1 MPHEACHA
9 SQARTLRK
17 KTTMKANIHPTYD
30 YVVFRDQS
38 AGTMMLT
45 RSTLA
50 AKAKSL
56 PTVTWE
62 DGKEYPLVNVEVSS
76 ASHPFYTGNNIV
88 LDTAGQVQK
97 FNQRYRRNPAQGGK
111 ESA

>member
-1 MPHEACHA
+1 
-9 SQARTLRK
+9 
-17 KTTMKANIHPTYD
+17 MKQHIHPIYD
-30 YVVFRDQS
+30 FVVFRDQS

-50 AKAKSL
+50 AQANSL
-56 PTVTWE
+56 PKIQWT

-76 ASHPFYTGNNIV
+76 ASHPFYTGSNLV

-97 FNQRYRRNPAQGGK
+97 FNQRYRNSGRTQQRSEA
-111 ESA
+111 

>member
-1 MPHEACHA
+1 
-9 SQARTLRK
+9 
-17 KTTMKANIHPTYD
+17 MKQHIHPTYD

-38 AGTMMLT
+38 ANTMMLT

-50 AKAKSL
+50 ARADSL
-56 PTVTWE
+56 PKVRWT

-97 FNQRYRRNPAQGGK
+97 FNERYRRNASQK
-111 ESA
+111 NRSEA